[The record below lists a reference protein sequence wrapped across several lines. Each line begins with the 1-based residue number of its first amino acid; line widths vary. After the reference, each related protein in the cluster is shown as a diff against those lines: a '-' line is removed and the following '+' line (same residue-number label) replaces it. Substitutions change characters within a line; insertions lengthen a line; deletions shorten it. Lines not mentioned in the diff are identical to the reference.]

1 MKIYTFLKSFI
12 VALGTLLLTTMVGCE
27 PERPTYDGPN
37 YVMFSSERH
46 DLGILDS
53 EEWFEIPI
61 SATRTAEYDRNVGV
75 EIIASRSSAIYG
87 LHYTIE
93 STTVTIPA
101 GELTTALRIKGNPDE
116 IGVSDSL
123 GITLRLAIS
132 EEEEW
137 EDYNL
142 ETEVYLHKCCP
153 FDINFFTGYAVLT
166 STWVSTAHSTF
177 KTGLLDKQMTHAEDQ
192 LNFTIYVNKQ
202 GLDMDANSDTI
213 IVEDMFY
220 KGYDISITLNNDN
233 RLEPLIEMP
242 EEQVV
247 GSTGEAF
254 GTIYGNGKLM
264 MTQTIGASS
273 YYSSCEGFLLLYV
286 TMYVDGVGTVGTYA
300 NVLEWISDEE
310 AERIMREGF

>member
-1 MKIYTFLKSFI
+1 KRYINTTSFI
-12 VALGTLLLTTMVGCE
+12 VALGALLLTAMVGCE

-37 YVMFSSERH
+37 YVMFSAERH

-75 EIIASRSSAIYG
+75 EIIAARSSAIYG
-87 LHYTIE
+87 LHYTVE

-101 GELTTALRIKGNPDE
+101 GKLTTALRIKGNPDE

-123 GITLRLAIS
+123 GVTLRLAIN
-132 EEEEW
+132 EEDEW
-137 EDYNL
+137 EDYNV

-153 FDINFFTGYAVLT
+153 FDINYFTGYAVLT
-166 STWVSTAHSTF
+166 STWVMQYMNAES
-177 KTGLLDKQMTHAEDQ
+177 LLVHTH
-192 LNFTIYVNKQ
+192 
-202 GLDMDANSDTI
+202 LDENTPNTI

-242 EEQVV
+242 QEQVV

-286 TMYVDGVGTVGTYA
+286 TIYVDGVGTVGTYA
-300 NVLEWISDEE
+300 NVLEWITDEE